1 MSNVLVPIANCS
13 EDIEAITII
22 DVLRRG
28 GANVIV
34 ASIHD
39 FKQITTAL
47 GNKLEADVLLTD
59 VADKQYDAI
68 VLAGGIPGAE
78 HFSDCALLI
87 DMLKKHDIQGALLC
101 AICASPAVVFGKHGF
116 VVDKQATCY
125 PGFEKDLIGAEYIS
139 DPEQSVVVDGNVIT
153 SQGPAT
159 AMVFALSVLVN
170 LVGYKAAQN
179 VADELLCLKSNK
191 KNNIVKYV

>member
-28 GANVIV
+28 GADVTV
-34 ASIHD
+34 ASVHD
-39 FKQITTAL
+39 FKQITTAF

-59 VADKQYDAI
+59 VVDKQYDAI
-68 VLAGGIPGAE
+68 VLPGGMSGAE
-78 HFSDCALLI
+78 HFRDCALLI
-87 DMLKKHDIQGALLC
+87 DMLEKHDIQGALLC

-125 PGFEKDLIGAEYIS
+125 PGFEKDLTGAEYIS
-139 DPEQSVVVDGNVIT
+139 DPDQSVVVDGNVIT

-170 LVGYKAAQN
+170 LEGYEAAQK
-179 VADELLCLKSNK
+179 VADRLLCLNSNNK
-191 KNNIVKYV
+191 CDTAK